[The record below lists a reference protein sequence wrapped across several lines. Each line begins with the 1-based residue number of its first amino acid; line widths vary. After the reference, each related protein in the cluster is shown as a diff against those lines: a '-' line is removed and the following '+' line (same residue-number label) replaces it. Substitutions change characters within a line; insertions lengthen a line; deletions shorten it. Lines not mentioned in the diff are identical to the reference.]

1 MVVIESEKY
10 REGKMATGLQTD
22 SRSDTSVKR
31 AGEVF
36 RKRSCASS
44 YVRAETEGRIDG
56 ER

>member
-22 SRSDTSVKR
+22 SRSDTLVKR
-31 AGEVF
+31 PKEVF
-36 RKRSCASS
+36 GKRSSES
-44 YVRAETEGRIDG
+44 GGVRMESGGRING